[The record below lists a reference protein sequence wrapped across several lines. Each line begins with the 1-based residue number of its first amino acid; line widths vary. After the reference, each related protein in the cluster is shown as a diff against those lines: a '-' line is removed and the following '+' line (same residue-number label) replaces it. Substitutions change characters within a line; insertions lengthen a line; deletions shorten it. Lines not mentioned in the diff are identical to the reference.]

1 MGVHRH
7 TALSLVLVI
16 PLGLSIAS
24 RVHATD
30 APNRAGVWG
39 REQAGHLLRRA
50 GFGGTPEE
58 IDRLAALGR
67 QKAVDSLL
75 NYEDSPSNS
84 TRAPVERMEPVE
96 RAAMRAASED
106 ERQKLRQE
114 RNARDQVQTH
124 LLRRWWIGQMIETP
138 RPLEEK
144 MTLFWHGHFTSG
156 AREVKSAYML
166 AQQNAL
172 FRANATGNFRKLLME
187 VSKDPAML
195 LYLNNAQSNLRHPN
209 ENYARELMELF
220 TIGRGNY
227 TEKDVQ
233 EAARAFTGWS
243 IDRDTEEFMFRPRQH
258 DAGRKT
264 VLGVSG
270 NLNGGDVID
279 AILAKP
285 QTAENMV
292 TKLWRFFA
300 GEEPPKNVVR
310 YLANVFRKNNY
321 EVKPVLRAMFLH
333 NAFYA
338 RSVMNSHVKS
348 PVELVVGTMR
358 SLGAKPVDLDAMV
371 LGLRLMGQDLFQ
383 PPNVKG
389 WDGGLTW
396 INTATLYNRYNVAGR
411 LVSGSGG
418 RGRGLGEMMLMR
430 AAGDDPELRERAKPT
445 GTQPAFD
452 PMPIIREHDLSTT
465 NEIVDHFLI
474 RLTGRT
480 MSDDRREVLIQTLDE
495 SLKNRDQA
503 ASPENADAIREMI
516 MLIVATPEYQLS

>member
-1 MGVHRH
+1 MSIRSGVKSCLVVIAMFQWPPAPSR
-7 TALSLVLVI
+7 AADLS
-16 PLGLSIAS
+16 P
-24 RVHATD
+24 R
-30 APNRAGVWG
+30 PNAWG
-39 REQAGHLLRRA
+39 REQAAHLLRRA

-58 IDRLAALGR
+58 IDALAAMGR
-67 QKAVDSLL
+67 RKAVDSLL
-75 NYEDSPSNS
+75 NYES
-84 TRAPVERMEPVE
+84 TRSNATRPPVERMEPVE
-96 RAAMRAASED
+96 RAAMRLASED
-106 ERQKLRQE
+106 ERQKIRQE
-114 RNARDQVQTH
+114 RMAKDQVQMH
-124 LLRRWWIGQMIETP
+124 LLRRWWIQQMIETP

-166 AQQNAL
+166 SRQNEL
-172 FRANATGNFRKLLME
+172 FRANATGNFRTLLME

-195 LYLNNAQSNLRHPN
+195 LYLNNAQSNFRHPN

-220 TIGRGNY
+220 TMGRGNY

-243 IDRDTEEFMFRPRQH
+243 IDRDTEKFLYRPRQH
-258 DAGRKT
+258 DTGRKT

-279 AILAKP
+279 IIVSKP
-285 QTAENMV
+285 KTAENMAR
-292 TKLWRFFA
+292 KLWLFFA
-300 GEEPPKNVVR
+300 GDDPPKAVVG

-338 RSVMNSHVKS
+338 PAVMNSHVKS
-348 PVELVVGTMR
+348 PVELLVGTMR
-358 SLGAKPVDLDAMV
+358 SLETKPIDLDGMV
-371 LGLRLMGQDLFQ
+371 VGLRLMGQDLFQ

-411 LVSGSGG
+411 LISGSGG
-418 RGRGLGEMMLMR
+418 RGRGLGEMMVMR

-445 GTQPAFD
+445 GAQPAFD
-452 PMPIIREHDLSTT
+452 PMPIVRAHKLGTT
-465 NEIVDHFLI
+465 EEIVDHFVDRLI
-474 RLTGRT
+474 GRP
-480 MSDDRREVLIQTLDE
+480 MSPERRALLVETLE
-495 SLKNRDQA
+495 SSLKNTEEP
-503 ASPENADAIREMI
+503 ASSENTDAIRELI